1 MRCLTTAL
9 VPPLP
14 LESRLDAGSRLKDD
28 DVARLDRQ
36 CAGIVGLL
44 DAADI
49 SSRIIGLLT
58 DEYGFHMSWIGEPS
72 ADGAL
77 ITHTYGNRTER
88 FHGTLLRTGRGL
100 GGKVFASGRPAWV
113 DDYFGSA
120 DITHDYDEY
129 VAAEQVQRMVAAP
142 LISEGRNF
150 GVLLCGHRDPGS
162 CGDRALAIVEAVADR
177 CARALSIAERA
188 RAVAALAVCEDR
200 RQTALRLHERLGAML
215 LGIETNARAL
225 RESTISQRLRD
236 ERIATLE
243 RVAGDAS
250 ALLGEWRHGA
260 DGPRDSALGS
270 DAAVDYRPLRT
281 TRGRSHGGRE
291 AGGVIA
297 RRERDVLRR
306 VAIGE
311 TNLEIA
317 GAMSLSY
324 NTVKTYLRNAMVKLG
339 ARNRVEAIAR
349 AREMGLL

>member
-1 MRCLTTAL
+1 
-9 VPPLP
+9 VP
-14 LESRLDAGSRLKDD
+14 LESRLGAGSRLRDD

-36 CAGIVGLL
+36 CAGIVGSF
-44 DAADI
+44 DAGDI
-49 SSRIIGLLT
+49 SSRITGLLT
-58 DEYGFHMSWIGEPS
+58 DEYGFHMSWIGAP
-72 ADGAL
+72 ATDGAL
-77 ITHTYGNRTER
+77 ITHTSGNRTER
-88 FHGTLLRTGRGL
+88 FPGTLLRNGRGL

-113 DDYFGSA
+113 DDYFGSVQ
-120 DITHDYDEY
+120 ITHDYDEF

-142 LISEGRNF
+142 LIAEGRNF

-162 CGDRALAIVEAVADR
+162 CGDRTVALVEAVAER

-188 RAVAALAVCEDR
+188 HSVAALAVYEDR

-215 LGIETNARAL
+215 LGIEADVRAL
-225 RESTISQRLRD
+225 RESASGRLRD
-236 ERIATLE
+236 ERIQTLE
-243 RVAGDAS
+243 RLAGDAT
-250 ALLGEWRHGA
+250 ALLGEWRHAGG
-260 DGPRDSALGS
+260 GPRDSARRSGVPVAYGS
-270 DAAVDYRPLRT
+270 LHAAPQLNRAREP
-281 TRGRSHGGRE
+281 GG
-291 AGGVIA
+291 AIA

-324 NTVKTYLRNAMVKLG
+324 NTVKTYLRNAMAKLG